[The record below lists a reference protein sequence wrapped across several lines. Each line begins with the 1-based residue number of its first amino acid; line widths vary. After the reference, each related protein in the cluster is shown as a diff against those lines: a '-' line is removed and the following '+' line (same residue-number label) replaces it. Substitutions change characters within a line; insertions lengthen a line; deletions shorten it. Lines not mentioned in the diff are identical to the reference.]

1 MMIDLAKEL
10 IAARSTPEA
19 GEWAAAEVLADY
31 FGQRGIACHVDRW
44 DPNRA
49 NVTAHVKSSGRR
61 PALYFV
67 CHLDVV
73 SPGEE
78 PWRHDPFKAHED
90 NGQLYG
96 RGTVDMKGG
105 TAAAAVAI
113 AETLAEGV
121 ELRGDIFFAATAAEE
136 TDSAGVI
143 RLMEQAESLPQ
154 AAGVIIPEPTDFAV
168 VTAHRGL
175 FWLEITTKGKAV
187 HSSMPQRGVNAI
199 LAMKQIID
207 ALEHFEIDCRPHPTL
222 GPCSLSINTI
232 AGGEAMNIVP
242 DHCGLGI
249 DIRTLPGQ
257 NHDALLC
264 DIERHLTGLKAQ
276 DRQVDATVTVY
287 RSVEALETDAGCPFV
302 QTFCSAVDVDLT
314 NAIGFTTDGP
324 HLTPLGAPI
333 VIYGPG
339 QPGQCHQ
346 VNEHIAI
353 ADLHRATDVFK
364 KVIRAFLT

>member
-1 MMIDLAKEL
+1 MMIDLVKQL
-10 IAARSTPEA
+10 IAARSTPEV
-19 GEWAAAEVLADY
+19 GERTAAEVMAAY
-31 FGQRGIACHVDRW
+31 FERHGIACQVDRW
-44 DPNRA
+44 DRNRA
-49 NVTAHVKSSGRR
+49 NVVAHVKSSGRR

-78 PWRHDPFKAHED
+78 PWHHDPFEAHEA

-121 ELRGDIFFAATAAEE
+121 ELQGDVFFAATAAEE
-136 TDSAGVI
+136 TDSAGII
-143 RLMEQAESLPQ
+143 RLMEQAESLPP
-154 AAGVIIPEPTDFAV
+154 AAGIIIPEPTDFAV

-199 LAMKQIID
+199 LAMKQVID
-207 ALEHFEIDCRPHPTL
+207 ALEHYEIACPPHPTL
-222 GPCSLSINTI
+222 GACSLSVNTI
-232 AGGEAMNIVP
+232 TGGEAMNIVP
-242 DHCGLGI
+242 DQCCLGV

-264 DIERHLTGLKAQ
+264 DIERHLAPLMAQ
-276 DRQVDATVTVY
+276 DRQVNATIAVD
-287 RSVEALETDAGCPFV
+287 RSVGALETDADCPFV
-302 QTFCSAVDVDLT
+302 KTFCSAVDVDLT

-324 HLTPLGAPI
+324 HLISLGAPI

-346 VNEHIAI
+346 VNEHIAL
-353 ADLHRATDVFK
+353 ADLQQATDVFK
-364 KVIRAFLT
+364 KVIRTFLT